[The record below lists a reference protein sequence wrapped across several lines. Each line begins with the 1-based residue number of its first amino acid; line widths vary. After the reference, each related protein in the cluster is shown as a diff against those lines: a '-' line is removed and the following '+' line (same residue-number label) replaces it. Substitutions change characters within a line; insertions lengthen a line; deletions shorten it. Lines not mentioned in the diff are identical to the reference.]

1 MSSWS
6 KKSIVLIGVLAIV
19 LVGGLGVGGYFLFR
33 KSPRT
38 STLTSS
44 SARSQTL
51 QTLQSDLDALRS
63 SVQALSKVDTRVFR
77 RYRFKLHFPDT
88 ETSKPRFPTTW
99 TNRNLSTNPFTTA
112 DFKNA
117 FNVFLDVTDLSW
129 PGWFRVDIFLNI
141 QCPDVNSDNGGS
153 CVYSWSRKAGSGSVK
168 VVDNQSPTGWVAFAN
183 GPTTKVVSSSQI
195 QAILPWAYESK
206 SKCYF
211 NGYVE
216 IYGQGDLGGAE
227 LETGE
232 NASPRLVD
240 ISATLIDG
248 TLPTGVTSTQKVIAE
263 F

>member
-6 KKSIVLIGVLAIV
+6 KKSIVLIVVLAVV
-19 LVGGLGVGGYFLFR
+19 LVSGLGVGLYFLFR
-33 KSPRT
+33 ESPRVAT
-38 STLTSS
+38 PTG
-44 SARSQTL
+44 RSQTL
-51 QTLQSDLDALRS
+51 QTIQNDLDALRS

-77 RYRFKLHFPDT
+77 RYRFKLSYPDT
-88 ETSKPRFPTTW
+88 ATSKPRFPTTW
-99 TNRNLSTNPFTTA
+99 TNRNLTNQAAFTTA

-117 FNVFLDVTDLSW
+117 FNVFLDVSNLSG

-141 QCPDVNSDNGGS
+141 QCPDQNGDNGGS
-153 CVYSWSRKAGSGSVK
+153 CVYSWSRKGGSGSVK
-168 VVDNQSPTGWVAFAN
+168 VVDNQSPAGWVAFAN

-195 QAILPWAYESK
+195 QAILPWAYEPNSR
-206 SKCYF
+206 CFF

-216 IYGQGDLGGAE
+216 IYGQGELGGAE

-240 ISATLIDG
+240 VSATLIDG
-248 TLPTGVTSTQKVIAE
+248 TLPAGVTSTEKVIAE